1 MRKVVEKIMMAMAAL
16 VTLALLAGTCYF
28 VQWLKEKPLR
38 DQIKDLQ
45 VQLSRASIPL
55 ERDTIRDS
63 TEVVKQVVVEVEPKK
78 MKEALAADQKLIKD
92 LKLKISQ
99 LESMQTM
106 TTETKDSAQAVSGHD
121 NLVFSYDDRWSS
133 LRFSLKDSTFY
144 YNIRDSLSTFVYRE
158 YRHRFLWWRWG
169 VKGYR
174 LKIVNFNPHTQVIY
188 NRYIKSEK

>member
-1 MRKVVEKIMMAMAAL
+1 MKKVIEKIQQALAVVVVMSVLAA
-16 VTLALLAGTCYF
+16 TCYF
-28 VQWLKEKPLR
+28 VEWQKQKPLR
-38 DQIKDLQ
+38 DQIEQLQ
-45 VQLSRASIPL
+45 VELAHAQIPL
-55 ERDTIRDS
+55 QRDTIRDS
-63 TEVVKQVVVEVEPKK
+63 IEVVTQKVVEVAPKK
-78 MKEALAADQKLIKD
+78 MKEALAADEKLIKE
-92 LKLKISQ
+92 LKLRVSQ
-99 LESMQTM
+99 LESIQTM

-133 LRFSLKDSTFY
+133 LKFSLKDSTFY

>member
-1 MRKVVEKIMMAMAAL
+1 MTKLKLLLWALAASA
-16 VTLALLAGTCYF
+16 TAILAVFTAVGKAARVATLLAD
-28 VQWLKEKPLR
+28 VNRLNVE
-38 DQIKDLQ
+38 
-45 VQLSRASIPL
+45 LSHASIPL
-55 ERDTIRDS
+55 QRDTIHDS
-63 TEVVKQVVVEVEPKK
+63 IEVVTQVVVEVVPKK
-78 MKEALAADQKLIKD
+78 LKEALEADKELIKD
-92 LKLKISQ
+92 LNLKVRQ

-106 TTETKDSAQAVSGHD
+106 TTETKDSAQAEFSHD

-133 LRFSLKDSTFY
+133 LKFSLKDSTFY